1 MRPFSRQPP
10 WPWRPSRCSS
20 LESTGPGGWLG
31 NADDGGRRQL
41 GSATAKGPRAR
52 RVGLDR
58 MAVDLEEPRRGN
70 RPVASA
76 LFLPLLPPPDLVAR
90 VLATPG
96 AGRHDLLDA
105 EPRKLVPFGLCGLQ
119 DRTANLRHLRGVT
132 SRQGAL
138 YLGSRVLEH
147 NPRTARARGH

>member
-31 NADDGGRRQL
+31 SADDGGRRQL

-52 RVGLDR
+52 RVGLNR
-58 MAVDLEEPRRGN
+58 IAVDLEEPRRGN

-76 LFLPLLPPPDLVAR
+76 LFLPLLPPPELVPR
-90 VLATPG
+90 VPSPPG
-96 AGRHDLLDA
+96 GRRPDPPDA
-105 EPRKLVPFGLCGLQ
+105 E
-119 DRTANLRHLRGVT
+119 
-132 SRQGAL
+132 
-138 YLGSRVLEH
+138 
-147 NPRTARARGH
+147 